1 MLLEAAV
8 VFVFLPTDVTCVP
21 EIVWWG
27 EQKDTEFSG
36 KTLVTW
42 GEVAGQYA
50 RLWNPDGTNPADP
63 EPSES
68 RDCSAPLNSRSGCSA
83 HSLDL

>member
-68 RDCSAPLNSRSGCSA
+68 RDCSAPLNSQSGCSA